1 MRDGESCDGV
11 QIQAWSATATIFG
24 RCCHL
29 PRDKTL
35 PLCLMWGQ
43 RMGLGGWQ
51 CNVRLKQE
59 YPPGGEKVDT
69 QLFIGN
75 RNVTAR
81 GHWGAVG
88 ICVYSVAKLD

>member
-11 QIQAWSATATIFG
+11 QIQAWSATAAIFG

-43 RMGLGGWQ
+43 RVGGWQ

-69 QLFIGN
+69 QLFICN

-81 GHWGAVG
+81 DIGGQLV
-88 ICVYSVAKLD
+88 SVCIQWQS